1 MRVARGWWTATD
13 LEDLQ
18 QGDHLGRQHGP
29 RHPPG
34 TQVAMLRCC
43 VSGVKP
49 MPRQDPEHVPFRPS
63 CRSSRVSNA
72 RIQVDACSALTPSF
86 QCSSWP
92 RLTPKCSLSYVTFQS
107 PTRLPHLE
115 TRPGFNA
122 LRKQEGHSF
131 VPYCSQRS
139 TRHQY
144 EQRSFS
150 RVKYSATSEVL
161 DSGPYGR

>member
-1 MRVARGWWTATD
+1 MDGRRQLIWRICSRATTWVD
-13 LEDLQ
+13 NTV
-18 QGDHLGRQHGP
+18 LG
-29 RHPPG
+29 
-34 TQVAMLRCC
+34 TLQVAMLRIGRKAHA
-43 VSGVKP
+43 SS
-49 MPRQDPEHVPFRPS
+49 RSQARPS

-92 RLTPKCSLSYVTFQS
+92 RLTPKRSLSHVTSQS